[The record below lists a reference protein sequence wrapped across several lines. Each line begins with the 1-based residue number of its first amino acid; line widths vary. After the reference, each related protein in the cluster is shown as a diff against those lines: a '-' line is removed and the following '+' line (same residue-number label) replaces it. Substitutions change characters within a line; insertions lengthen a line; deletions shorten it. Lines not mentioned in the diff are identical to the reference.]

1 MGAGTKMKPGF
12 TTQIIACRPKS
23 VGTVRL
29 RTADPFAK
37 PLIENVHLSDAEGA
51 DIATLRE
58 GIKLGRK
65 ICKESV
71 FDPYRGE
78 EVYPGPAVQ
87 TDSEIEEI
95 IRGSVHSGNALI
107 GTCRMGRDDD
117 SHAVL
122 DSELRVRGVGALRV
136 IDASA
141 MSAITGGQTCAPT
154 IMIAEKG
161 ADLVLR
167 QRAILEGG
175 VSQQSGRSQAPPHE
189 YAPQQE
195 MPQVAPA
202 AAA

>member
-1 MGAGTKMKPGF
+1 M
-12 TTQIIACRPKS
+12 
-23 VGTVRL
+23 
-29 RTADPFAK
+29 
-37 PLIENVHLSDAEGA
+37 
-51 DIATLRE
+51 
-58 GIKLGRK
+58 
-65 ICKESV
+65 
-71 FDPYRGE
+71 
-78 EVYPGPAVQ
+78 Q
-87 TDSEIEEI
+87 TDSEIEEF

-141 MSAITGGQTCAPT
+141 MPAITGGQTCAPT

-175 VSQQSGRSQAPPHE
+175 VAAVRPFCRRRRTSTLMEKRCRRSPPRRLREPDFVCVSGMSKSGRGLNGGDGSRTCGQG
-189 YAPQQE
+189 
-195 MPQVAPA
+195 
-202 AAA
+202 

>member
-1 MGAGTKMKPGF
+1 MPQA
-12 TTQIIACRPKS
+12 
-23 VGTVRL
+23 
-29 RTADPFAK
+29 
-37 PLIENVHLSDAEGA
+37 GA

-87 TDSEIEEI
+87 TDSEIEEF

-141 MSAITGGQTCAPT
+141 MPAITGGQTCAPT

-167 QRAILEGG
+167 QRAIL
-175 VSQQSGRSQAPPHE
+175 
-189 YAPQQE
+189 
-195 MPQVAPA
+195 
-202 AAA
+202 